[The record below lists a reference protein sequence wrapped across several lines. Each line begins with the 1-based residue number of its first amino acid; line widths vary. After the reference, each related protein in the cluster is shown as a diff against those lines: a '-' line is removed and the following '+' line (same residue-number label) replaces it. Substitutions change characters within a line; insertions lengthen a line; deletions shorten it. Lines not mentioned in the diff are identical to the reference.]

1 MHDKLSYMKKLIIL
15 LYIIPALVFTS
26 CRGIFG
32 KRVLGDGN
40 IKTET
45 RSVGDFDGVNVSG
58 SIDLYVKQ
66 DASRSLRIEADANL
80 LSYLEVYTEGSSLV
94 VRPKNGFNLKPT
106 QDIKVYVSS
115 PLFKKLEASGACD
128 IFSENQ
134 VTSAEPLSIDLSGS
148 CDTKIDVKLP
158 KVSADISG
166 ACKLELK
173 GETKDFEVDGSGST
187 DVKCF
192 DLLAENVNISIAG
205 AGDAEVYASAK
216 LEVDVSGAAGV
227 KYKGNASVNQKISGA
242 GSVKKVD

>member
-1 MHDKLSYMKKLIIL
+1 MRDKSSYMRKLILL
-15 LYIIPALVFTS
+15 LYVVPALVFTS

-80 LSYLEVYTEGSSLV
+80 LSYLEVYMEGSSLV

-115 PLFKKLEASGACD
+115 PVFKKLEASGACD

-134 VTSAEPLSIDLSGS
+134 ITSSDAISIDLSGS
-148 CDTKIDVKLP
+148 CDTKVDVKAP
-158 KVSADISG
+158 KVTSDISG

-173 GETKDFEVDGSGST
+173 GETKDLEVDGSGST
-187 DVKCF
+187 DVRCF
-192 DLLAENVNISIAG
+192 DLLAENVSISISG
-205 AGDAEVYASAK
+205 AGDAEVYASSK
-216 LEVDVSGAAGV
+216 LDVDVSGAAGV
-227 KYKGNASVNQKISGA
+227 KYKGNASVNQKLTGA

>member
-1 MHDKLSYMKKLIIL
+1 MRKLIIL
-15 LYIIPALVFTS
+15 LYVLPALLFTS
-26 CRGIFG
+26 CRGGLFG

-66 DASRSLRIEADANL
+66 DASRSMRIEADANL
-80 LSYLEVYTEGSSLV
+80 LSYLDVYMEGSILV
-94 VRPKNGFNLKPT
+94 VRPKDGFNLRPT
-106 QDIKVYVSS
+106 KDIKVYVSS
-115 PLFKKLEASGACD
+115 PEFKKLEASGACD

-134 VTSAEPLSIDLSGS
+134 IASSSGIDIDLSGS
-148 CDTKIDVKLP
+148 CDTKVDVKSP
-158 KVSADISG
+158 KVSSDISG

-173 GETKDFEVDGSGST
+173 GETKDFQVDGSGST

-192 DLLAENVNISIAG
+192 ELLAETVNLSLSG
-205 AGDAEVYASAK
+205 AGDAEVYASSK
-216 LEVDVSGAAGV
+216 LDVDVSGAAGV

>member
-1 MHDKLSYMKKLIIL
+1 MRKLIIL
-15 LYIIPALVFTS
+15 LYVLPVVAFTS

-45 RSVGDFDGVNVSG
+45 RSVGDFDGVDVSG

-80 LSYLEVYTEGSSLV
+80 LSYLEIYNNGSTLV
-94 VRPKNGFNLKPT
+94 VRPKNGYNLKPT

-115 PLFKKLEASGACD
+115 PVFKSLEASGACD

-134 VTSAEPLSIDLSGS
+134 ITSPETMNIDLSGS
-148 CDTKIDVKLP
+148 CDAKLDVKAP
-158 KVSADISG
+158 NVSSEISG
-166 ACKLELK
+166 ACKIELK
-173 GETKDFEVDGSGST
+173 GETKGFSVDGSGSS
-187 DVKCF
+187 DVRCF
-192 DLLAENVNISIAG
+192 DLLAENVVLSLSG
-205 AGDAEVYASAK
+205 AGDAEVYASSK

-227 KYKGNASVNQKISGA
+227 KYKGNASVDQKISGA
-242 GSVKKVD
+242 GSVNKVN

>member
-1 MHDKLSYMKKLIIL
+1 LNGKLSYMRKLLIL
-15 LYIIPALVFTS
+15 LCVPALLLTS

-40 IKTET
+40 MKTET
-45 RSVGDFDGVNVSG
+45 RSVSDFDGVNVSG

-80 LSYLEVYTEGSSLV
+80 LSYLEVYNEGGTLV
-94 VRPKNGFNLKPT
+94 VRPKNGYNLKPT
-106 QDIKVYVSS
+106 RDIKVYVSS
-115 PLFKKLEASGACD
+115 PTFNKLEASGACD

-134 VTSAEPLSIDLSGS
+134 VTASETMNIDLSGS
-148 CDTKIDVKLP
+148 CDAKLDVKAP
-158 KVSADISG
+158 NISSEISG
-166 ACKLELK
+166 ACKIELK
-173 GETKDFEVDGSGST
+173 GETKGFSVDGSGSS
-187 DVKCF
+187 DVRCF
-192 DLLAENVNISIAG
+192 DLLAENVIISIAG
-205 AGDAEVYASAK
+205 AGDAEVFASSK